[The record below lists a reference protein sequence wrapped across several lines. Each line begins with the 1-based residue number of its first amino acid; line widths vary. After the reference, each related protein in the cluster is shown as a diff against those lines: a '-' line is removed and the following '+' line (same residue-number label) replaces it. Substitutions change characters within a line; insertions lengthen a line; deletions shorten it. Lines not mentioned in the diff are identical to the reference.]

1 MMNLHTIHIQ
11 LKKRMYLAGFSKKT
25 CIFVFEYDVYRI
37 HKGLMVRQLS
47 VCKLYVSS
55 GIVILFNT
63 RFCDHLVL
71 YLFI

>member
-1 MMNLHTIHIQ
+1 
-11 LKKRMYLAGFSKKT
+11 MYLAGFSKKNVYLSSNT
-25 CIFVFEYDVYRI
+25 TVYRI

-47 VCKLYVSS
+47 VCKLYVIS

-63 RFCDHLVL
+63 KFCDHLVL